1 MLAETGMFHLFGV
14 NMSKFSQHFEK
25 QSQERIEK
33 GMKLYRVNMEVIQ
46 YPYLYVWANEEDS
59 AKQYAMTLANEIGSD
74 DDRRGFYESSSKPV
88 LWKLVCQPHNV
99 NEREID
105 RFNLYGRDN
114 PEACDMK
121 FEGE

>member
-1 MLAETGMFHLFGV
+1 
-14 NMSKFSQHFEK
+14 MSKFSQHFEK
-25 QSQERIEK
+25 QSRERIEN

-74 DDRRGFYESSSKPV
+74 DDRQGFYESPSKPV
-88 LWKLVCQPHNV
+88 LWKHVDEPHEIV
-99 NEREID
+99 EREIE
-105 RFNLYGRDN
+105 RFDLYCRDL
-114 PEACDMK
+114 PEAWNAK